1 MIDGPA
7 GPLESLLE
15 DPQVSPRPGFAVV
28 CHPHPLHGGTMH
40 NKVVH
45 TLARTFQ
52 SRGLPTLRFNYR
64 GVGTS
69 AGQYDEGR
77 GETADALAVIAWG
90 RARWPDTPLTLAG
103 FSFGALVSL
112 SASSSASPVR
122 LISVAHAG
130 PEAKAQAAKALAR
143 PAYPWLIVQGD
154 ADEIVDFR
162 EVQAFTAAQ
171 LKPPAQLQLLPGA
184 EHFFHG
190 RLDQLRTAVTSRSWT
205 LQPPLLERPSGV

>member
-7 GPLESLLE
+7 GPLESVLE
-15 DPQVSPRPGFAVV
+15 DPQASPRPGFAVI

-69 AGQYDEGR
+69 AGHYDEGR

-90 RARWPDTPLTLAG
+90 RARWPDTSLTLAG

-112 SASSSASPVR
+112 SASSTTSPVR
-122 LISVAHAG
+122 LISVAPPVRRA
-130 PEAKAQAAKALAR
+130 EAATAAR
-143 PAYPWLIVQGD
+143 PACPWLIVQGD

-162 EVQAFTAAQ
+162 EVQAFAAQ
-171 LKPPAQLQLLPGA
+171 LKPPAQLELLPGA

-190 RLDQLRTAVTSRSWT
+190 RLDQLRTAVLSFMDS
-205 LQPPLLERPSGV
+205 Q